1 MEGNSKDGL
10 LSIRF
15 DLRDFYMNEFCRHI
29 FDFCDILT
37 IVGIKNKDKGIE
49 DVCFFSKMEMDGMW

>member
-15 DLRDFYMNEFCRHI
+15 DLRDFYMNECCRHI

-37 IVGIKNKDKGIE
+37 IVAIKNKDKGIE
-49 DVCFFSKMEMDGMW
+49 DVCF